1 MAEAFP
7 EMIARGAARQL
18 YRLLRV
24 SAPLLRPLYQRIGLE
39 SRARAVTALVR
50 IGWNGASL
58 APPLV
63 KPSEIVAPE
72 KLTSGVVCIGH
83 PNAESGIGEALRGTA
98 RALAAAHVPFTLH
111 GLQQYTTARLED
123 RSMAEHESPRLGAR
137 VNLVC
142 DGIVGADIAA
152 RALGA
157 EAFAGRINI
166 LRPFWELAKVP
177 PRFTETFARFQEIWA
192 PSEFVRAAFA
202 EAFGMPVFR
211 IPVPVDVAPVARIE
225 RARFGLPEKAT
236 LFFFSFDPCSFAT
249 RKNPAALIEA
259 FHKAFGPHGDESI
272 GLVIKSLDAGPHAGV
287 LKALKSACRGDP
299 RIHLVEGTLDRAEM
313 NGLLVASDAFV
324 SLHRSEGFGFGLAEA
339 MFLGKP
345 AIGTDYSGN
354 RDFLNAETGFP
365 VPYRLVPV
373 KAGEYPDHE
382 GQVWADPDINVAAR
396 QMAFVVEHPD
406 EAKRIALAGQVFVKT
421 RHNPAIVGGM
431 MRDRL
436 LALGALT

>member
-1 MAEAFP
+1 MAETFP

-39 SRARAVTALVR
+39 QRARAVTALVR

-63 KPSEIVAPE
+63 QPSEIVAPE
-72 KLTSGVVCIGH
+72 RLAPGVVCIGH

-98 RALAAAHVPFTLH
+98 RALEAAQVPFTLH
-111 GLQQYTTARLED
+111 GLQHYTTARLQD
-123 RSMAEHESPRLGAR
+123 RSMAAHESARLGAR

-142 DGIVGADIAA
+142 DGIVGADIAT

-157 EAFAGRINI
+157 QAFAGRINI

-177 PRFTETFARFQEIWA
+177 PRFADTFARFQEIWA
-192 PSEFVRAAFA
+192 PSEFVRTAFA
-202 EAFGMPVFR
+202 GALDVPVFR
-211 IPVPVDVAPVARIE
+211 IPVPVDVVPVARIE
-225 RARFGLPEKAT
+225 RARFGLPEKAN
-236 LFFFSFDPCSFAT
+236 LFFFSFDPCSFAA

-259 FHKAFGPHGDESI
+259 FHKAFGARGDEGV
-272 GLVIKSLDAGPHAGV
+272 GLVIKSLDAGPHEGV
-287 LKALKSACRGDP
+287 LKALKSAIGGDP
-299 RIHLVEGTLDRAEM
+299 RIHLIEGTLPRVEM
-313 NGLLVASDAFV
+313 NGLLAASDAFV

-365 VPYRLVPV
+365 VPYQLVPV
-373 KAGEYPDHE
+373 KAGEYPDHQ
-382 GQVWADPDINVAAR
+382 GQVWAVPDTGVAAKH
-396 QMAFVVEHPD
+396 MAFIVANPEK
-406 EAKRIALAGQVFVKT
+406 AKRIALAGQALIK
-421 RHNPAIVGGM
+421 RHHSPAVVGGM

-436 LALGALT
+436 LSLGAL